1 MGIQLNLAVI
11 DYESWFL
18 PRDPET
24 ANGSNQLIK
33 RLRSSMNL
41 FLKEITVIDLSSL
54 NFVRLL

>member
-24 ANGSNQLIK
+24 ANGSNRLIN

-41 FLKEITVIDLSSL
+41 FLKEITVIDL
-54 NFVRLL
+54 NFEF

>member
-18 PRDPET
+18 PCDPET
-24 ANGSNQLIK
+24 ANGSNRLIK